1 MTFNPW
7 TFLLQVVNF
16 VVLVLVLRRLL
27 YRPLHEAIERR
38 REVVRQTQAQAEIAR
53 EEAGAIKQQ
62 LEEKLAQVDRQREET
77 LRQAHEQAEVE
88 RKRLL
93 AEAET
98 AAQRLQ
104 EEVRRSLEHDREEML
119 QKLSGDVVTH
129 ALNLA
134 ERLLRQAADS
144 TLQAQLAKHLIET
157 LDSLP
162 TDQREQLRRDW
173 QSEEQTW
180 LEAAANPDGETL
192 KRLTA
197 TVASVAGRELTLNVQ
212 CNPALIGGVRL
223 RIGGHLWDASIAG
236 QLEEAHF
243 QPQGVASHV

>member
-1 MTFNPW
+1 MTFNLW

-16 VVLVLVLRRLL
+16 VVLALVLRRLL
-27 YRPLHEAIERR
+27 YHPLHEAIERR
-38 REVVRQTQAQAEIAR
+38 REAVRQTQAEAEKAR
-53 EEAGAIKQQ
+53 EEAGAIKRQ
-62 LEEKLAQVDRQREET
+62 LEEKLAQADQQREET
-77 LRQAHEQAEVE
+77 LRQAREQAEVE
-88 RKRLL
+88 RRRSL

-134 ERLLRQAADS
+134 ERLLRQSADS

-162 TDQREQLRRDW
+162 ADQREQLRRDW
-173 QSEEQTW
+173 QTEEQTW

-197 TVASVAGRELTLNVQ
+197 TVAGVAGRELTLNVQ

>member
-1 MTFNPW
+1 MTFNLW

-16 VVLVLVLRRLL
+16 VVLALVLRHLL

-38 REVVRQTQAQAEIAR
+38 REAVRQTQAEAEKAR
-53 EEAGAIKQQ
+53 EEADAIKHQ
-62 LEEKLAQVDRQREET
+62 LEERLAQVDRQREET
-77 LRQAHEQAEVE
+77 LREAREQAEVE
-88 RKRLL
+88 RRRLL

-119 QKLSGDVVTH
+119 QKLSGDVVAH

-134 ERLLRQAADS
+134 ERLLCESADS
-144 TLQAQLAKHLIET
+144 TLQAQLARHLIET
-157 LDSLP
+157 LDGLP
-162 TDQREQLRRDW
+162 TEQREELRRDW
-173 QSEEQTW
+173 QTEEQSW
-180 LEAAANPDGETL
+180 LEAATKPDEETL

-236 QLEEAHF
+236 QLEEAHP
-243 QPQGVASHV
+243 QTQGVASHV